1 MFLVDTKVDVQYKD
15 GGVRMER
22 IPNAVYTKELRE
34 EAVKLVT
41 EQGLSIP
48 DVGRRLSIP
57 KSTISYWVKEE
68 RKGKLSCLGSS
79 RKSLTET
86 EMELAKI
93 KRLLCMAYRCSFQ
106 TCTGRSTTGNR
117 DTSSTYK
124 KPWNLWTTKTPEG
137 PCRIWNQGRYMQDQ
151 ADQKE
156 T

>member
-41 EQGLSIP
+41 EQGLTVP

-93 KRLLCMAYRCSFQ
+93 KRELAQVKMERDFLKKAAAYFAKEPLSG
-106 TCTGRSTTGNR
+106 TRS
-117 DTSSTYK
+117 
-124 KPWNLWTTKTPEG
+124 
-137 PCRIWNQGRYMQDQ
+137 
-151 ADQKE
+151 
-156 T
+156 